1 MKIPPRP
8 ITPVEDFEKA
18 MLQADL
24 SESEQELIEY
34 IRYVGVFTQPSL
46 VKDLRLNPKPP
57 VLSILCEICR
67 KIGNHLPSHFEEVR
81 AWSQSIS
88 DYGVRWDGDLVC
100 STVLNIDGEPLTP
113 DSGTSPY
120 DTFAVHKELFQ
131 GLD

>member
-1 MKIPPRP
+1 MPVSLRPKISL
-8 ITPVEDFEKA
+8 EEFEKA
-18 MLQADL
+18 MKNAGL

-57 VLSILCEICR
+57 VLSILCEVCR
-67 KIGNHLPSHFEEVR
+67 KIGKNIPEHFEAVR
-81 AWSQSIS
+81 EWSKSIS
-88 DYGVRWDGDLVC
+88 EYGVRWDGDLLC
-100 STVLNIDGEPLTP
+100 SNALNIDGEPLTP
-113 DSGTSPY
+113 DSGTAPY